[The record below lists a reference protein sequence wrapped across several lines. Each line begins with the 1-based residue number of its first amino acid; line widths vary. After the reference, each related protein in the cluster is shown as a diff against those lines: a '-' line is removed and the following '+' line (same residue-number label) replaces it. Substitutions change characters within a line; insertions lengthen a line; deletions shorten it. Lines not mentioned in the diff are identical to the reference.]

1 MKFRPRVDA
10 QYLWIAIPTELFLVV
25 MTVMTLVHFT
35 LFGLTIML
43 AALAFSSF
51 FILSPIFFGYA
62 ELRENELF
70 VDFGIFIK
78 RSIPYSK
85 IRKIEKKRSFYSESM
100 LSLKCARDHVNVKYN
115 RFDVISLSLK
125 DEDLFLEELNKKIP
139 LN

>member
-1 MKFRPRVDA
+1 MKFKPRVDA
-10 QYLWIAIPTELFLVV
+10 QYLWIAIPTELFLLV

-35 LFGLTIML
+35 LFGLIIML

-62 ELRENELF
+62 ELREDELF

-85 IRKIEKKRSFYSESM
+85 IRKIEKKSSFYSESM
-100 LSLKCARDHVNVKYN
+100 LSLKCARDHVNIKYN
-115 RFDVISLSLK
+115 SFDIISLSLK
-125 DEDLFLEELNKKIP
+125 DEDSFIEELHKKIP
-139 LN
+139 